1 MLLGIRNSLIFLP
14 FITDYQYYHQNF
26 ASGFNFQYYPGLP
39 PNPLGVHTATATEYR
54 PPQTSGLLQ
63 LSNNVGHNGVP
74 TVVPPSASAIV
85 PSSAS
90 AMVSSSAPAVVH
102 SSAPAVVHSSAHAV
116 VHSSAHAVVH
126 SSAHAIEPPSAHAIE
141 PPSAST
147 VSPSAIGT
155 VASSSV
161 GTVAPSAV
169 GTVALSS
176 VGTAVP
182 SARNVANSAA
192 HSVAPSA
199 VGTVALSS
207 VGTVAPSARN
217 VANSAAQ
224 TVAPSASP
232 NIAHSPAPVHYPL
245 SKAIQAG
252 GNYEPNRNDYS
263 PSTSSSES
271 EGPGKLVRYRCLLML
286 QLDFFIHR
294 QLCAG
299 CVETS
304 KRAAIKASF
313 SKSPKWWSA
322 RRTASTLPNARQS
335 TKQSE

>member
-1 MLLGIRNSLIFLP
+1 MLFGIRNSLIFLP

-102 SSAPAVVHSSAHAV
+102 SSALAVVHS
-116 VHSSAHAVVH
+116 
-126 SSAHAIEPPSAHAIE
+126 SAHAIE

-313 SKSPKWWSA
+313 SKSLKWWSA

>member
-74 TVVPPSASAIV
+74 TVVPP
-85 PSSAS
+85 SAS

>member
-39 PNPLGVHTATATEYR
+39 PNPLCVHTTTATEYR

-126 SSAHAIEPPSAHAIE
+126 SSAHAIEPPSA
-141 PPSAST
+141 ST

-155 VASSSV
+155 VAPSSV

>member
-102 SSAPAVVHSSAHAV
+102 SSALAVVHS
-116 VHSSAHAVVH
+116 
-126 SSAHAIEPPSAHAIE
+126 SAHAIE

-207 VGTVAPSARN
+207 VGTFAPSARN

-224 TVAPSASP
+224 TVGPSASP

-252 GNYEPNRNDYS
+252 ENNEPNRNDYS

>member
-90 AMVSSSAPAVVH
+90 AMVSSAVVH

-207 VGTVAPSARN
+207 VGTVAPSAHN
-217 VANSAAQ
+217 
-224 TVAPSASP
+224 VAPSAFP
-232 NIAHSPAPVHYPL
+232 NIANSPAPVHYPL
-245 SKAIQAG
+245 SIAIQAG
-252 GNYEPNRNDYS
+252 GNNEPTRNDYS
-263 PSTSSSES
+263 PSTSSSEW
-271 EGPGKLVRYRCLLML
+271 ERPGKLVRYRCLLML

-294 QLCAG
+294 QVCAG

-313 SKSPKWWSA
+313 SKSLKWWSA

>member
-126 SSAHAIEPPSAHAIE
+126 SSAHAIEPPSA
-141 PPSAST
+141 ST

-176 VGTAVP
+176 VGTAAP

-192 HSVAPSA
+192 HS
-199 VGTVALSS
+199 
-207 VGTVAPSARN
+207 VAPSARN

-252 GNYEPNRNDYS
+252 ENNEPNRNDYS

-313 SKSPKWWSA
+313 SKSLKWWSA